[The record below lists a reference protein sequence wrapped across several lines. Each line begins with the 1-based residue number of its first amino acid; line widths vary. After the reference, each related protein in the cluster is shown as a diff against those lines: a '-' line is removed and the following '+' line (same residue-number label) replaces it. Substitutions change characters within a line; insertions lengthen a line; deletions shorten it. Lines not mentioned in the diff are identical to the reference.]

1 MNETQERYLMIPAAY
16 LECGLLIIGVI
27 GIAFG
32 LLAFIKPEAP
42 LRFYQWTMSLIRWR
56 VEPEDEIVELR
67 NTRIM
72 GALMVPMSIIII
84 VMLQRW

>member
-1 MNETQERYLMIPAAY
+1 MQSDEMRYLMIPESLLQAVLAAA
-16 LECGLLIIGVI
+16 GGV

-32 LLAFIKPEAP
+32 LIAFIWPAAP

-56 VEPEDEIVELR
+56 VEPECEKTELR

-72 GALMVPMSIIII
+72 GALMVPISILIF
-84 VMLQRW
+84 VLLKRW